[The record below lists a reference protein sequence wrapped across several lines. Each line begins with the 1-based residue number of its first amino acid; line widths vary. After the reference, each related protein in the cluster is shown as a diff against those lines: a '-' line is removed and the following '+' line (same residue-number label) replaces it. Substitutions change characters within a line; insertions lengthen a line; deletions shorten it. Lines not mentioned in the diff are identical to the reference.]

1 MSDWVFCGDESCDR
15 AVCATWIGR
24 RFGKG
29 GDCTICC
36 SDILDR
42 LLGPGQRLSIFLSRP
57 CLELI
62 EQSFGSC
69 PIDVGLILKGGSK
82 SGSQFIARWLA
93 GTASAL
99 AVD

>member
-1 MSDWVFCGDESCDR
+1 LHIF
-15 AVCATWIGR
+15 
-24 RFGKG
+24 
-29 GDCTICC
+29 C

-69 PIDVGLILKGGSK
+69 TICTIGFGPILKGGPK
-82 SGSQFIARWLA
+82 SGSQFIARLA
-93 GTASAL
+93 RRHGLSAGG
-99 AVD
+99 

>member
-1 MSDWVFCGDESCDR
+1 LHN
-15 AVCATWIGR
+15 I
-24 RFGKG
+24 
-29 GDCTICC
+29 C

-69 PIDVGLILKGGSK
+69 PIDFGPVLTGGFD
-82 SGSQFIARWLA
+82 SGSQFIAQLA
-93 GTASAL
+93 PRHGLNAGG
-99 AVD
+99 